1 VDFQSYPYE
10 LKGNIMFRDKK
21 KGFTLIELLVVI
33 AIIAVLLAI
42 LMPSLKKVKM
52 LGQRLVCNAH
62 LKDMGKLMY
71 LYSMQND
78 DKMVSGWPYGR
89 RWYDLLG
96 KLYGAQHKTSGDS
109 GGNSMYD
116 IEIFKC
122 PSERVKFE
130 KGENNAATGMYGYNP
145 FFQCV
150 GDDINGE
157 FVGRPAYKHFWH
169 SKLSKIAIASEC
181 PTFWEKSTDDSA
193 WPVKGSGGGYP
204 HMRLYNYGWDRS
216 NPKSVANFMDGPAA
230 NHGPNFNVLFAD
242 GHAGGQ
248 GLWIYEDTMD
258 KAETSSYYM
267 RFFHPRKSKDWKT
280 EVGDGWRW

>member
-1 VDFQSYPYE
+1 
-10 LKGNIMFRDKK
+10 MFRDKK

-42 LMPSLKKVKM
+42 LMPALKKVKV

-62 LKDMGKLMY
+62 LKDMGKLLY

-78 DKMVSGWPYGR
+78 DKSVSGWPYGR

-96 KLYGAQHKTSGDS
+96 KLYGAEHKTSGDA

-122 PSERVKFE
+122 PAEYQQFE
-130 KGENNAATGMYGYNP
+130 KGEKNAATGMYAYNG
-145 FFQCV
+145 FFACV
-150 GDDINGE
+150 GDDDPVTGE
-157 FVGRPAYKHFWH
+157 FVGRPKYKWTWY
-169 SKLSKIAIASEC
+169 SKLSKIPVASEC
-181 PTFWEKSTDDSA
+181 PMFWEKSSDRTS
-193 WPVKGSGGGYP
+193 WPVLGTGSGYP
-204 HMRLYNYGWDRS
+204 HMKLYAYGWDRS
-216 NPKSVANFMDGPAA
+216 NPKSTANIAGGPAP
-230 NHGPNFNVLFAD
+230 NHGANFNVLFAD

-258 KAETSSYYM
+258 KAEPANYY
-267 RFFHPRKSKDWKT
+267 RRLFHPRKSKNFKQ